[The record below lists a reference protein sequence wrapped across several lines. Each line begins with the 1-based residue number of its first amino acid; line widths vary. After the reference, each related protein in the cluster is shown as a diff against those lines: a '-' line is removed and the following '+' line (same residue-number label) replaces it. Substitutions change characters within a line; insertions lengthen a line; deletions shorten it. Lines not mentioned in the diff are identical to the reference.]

1 MKVIILKTLLVVL
14 ITLFFI
20 CLPLQAGGKGHLMII
35 GGGEQ
40 PPSMVEKFIS
50 LAGGKDTRIV
60 IIPMASGNPLEAA
73 LDKKSQLEE
82 YGVKNVRFVI
92 CNKQSADTDSNL
104 AALSDAR
111 AIYFTG
117 GDQSLLT
124 AALLGTK
131 LLQKIHDIYD
141 NGGLVGGTS
150 AGAAVMSKLMITGN
164 ELRNPDSSRAF
175 IKIQKDNIEVTEGFG
190 FVTSAIIDQH
200 AVRRKRQN
208 RLISLVLENPSLL
221 GFAIDEST
229 ALIVLPGDIY
239 EVFGEYTVVVYDASE
254 ATNIMTDKNDNLAA
268 QNIRMHIL
276 KSGDKYDLNNRIVI
290 K

>member
-40 PPSMVEKFIS
+40 LPSMVEKFIS

>member
-1 MKVIILKTLLVVL
+1 MKVKFLKTLLVAL
-14 ITLFFI
+14 ITLLFI

>member
-1 MKVIILKTLLVVL
+1 MKVKFLKTLLVAL
-14 ITLFFI
+14 ITLLFI

-40 PPSMVEKFIS
+40 LPSMVEKFIS